1 VRKPEDERALFGFI
15 YLSSSES
22 IRKEYYQPP
31 ESLPKKSFSI
41 TKKKRFIRKPPKKV
55 KCCFKQAQ
63 MFLLEGMK
71 VARVF
76 GKKRNH
82 RGFKINYK
90 FAIRMNK
97 ACVACFVLVF
107 AILCFGAKAQNTPA
121 EARILFYNKDYKA
134 VLVLTSGVNTE
145 SVSAD
150 SLMYFRAFA
159 FNEMGY
165 SDKALKTL
173 KKLLKKYPNHSHA
186 HFLKGNIH
194 TQNENYPEAI
204 SAYNK
209 TIFNDNNNL
218 KAMYNLATAK
228 GMLGDYKGAIN
239 DLTEYLKRDAEC
251 PDAFYSRGYW
261 LEMQEDFEEALADY
275 NKTLTLKPQMVEA
288 YFSKAHVYYKMN
300 NREQACQT
308 LIEAE
313 KTGSQVINEAKTI
326 FCR

>member
-1 VRKPEDERALFGFI
+1 
-15 YLSSSES
+15 
-22 IRKEYYQPP
+22 
-31 ESLPKKSFSI
+31 
-41 TKKKRFIRKPPKKV
+41 
-55 KCCFKQAQ
+55 
-63 MFLLEGMK
+63 
-71 VARVF
+71 
-76 GKKRNH
+76 
-82 RGFKINYK
+82 
-90 FAIRMNK
+90 MNK

-107 AILCFGAKAQNTPA
+107 AILCFGIKAQNTP
-121 EARILFYNKDYKA
+121 EKARSLFYNRDYKA

-159 FNEMGY
+159 LNEMGN

-194 TQNENYPEAI
+194 AKHSNYPEAI
-204 SAYNK
+204 FAYNK
-209 TIFNDNNNL
+209 AISNDNNNL
-218 KAMYNLATAK
+218 KALYNLATAK

-261 LEMQEDFEEALADY
+261 FEMQEDFEGALADY

-288 YFSKAHVYYKMN
+288 YFSKAYVYYKMN

-313 KTGSQVINEAKTI
+313 KTGSQAIDEAKTI